1 MWTIIFSSQADPPSP
16 PLLSDRCMWQLS
28 EGTSWVFCSSLYD
41 LPLLL
46 QSRICSGMCTDTYRT
61 GASPG
66 GLTFESI
73 PENYS
78 APPWM
83 ALEKKGNQAKVL
95 MVRNWTSIW
104 DAIRSIP
111 AASPPHLR
119 GRTRRDSNEKPAF
132 IRDRLT
138 PASKEA
144 WVEHLSLHPHL
155 EQRGMPPVEKKP
167 WNWASLFSLLQMG
180 ASSSRITLLSCIL
193 KTWDKFDPQSLKN
206 PLYEGFLCFKRRPH
220 LPRETIPAGTTSYQS
235 VNSCQQSQFEHCLV

>member
-1 MWTIIFSSQADPPSP
+1 MHVATLRRDILGFLFI
-16 PLLSDRCMWQLS
+16 PLWLTTSTAVKDMLRNVHRHIQDWCFTWWSYLWKHS
-28 EGTSWVFCSSLYD
+28 RKLLCSTLDGTGEKGKS
-41 LPLLL
+41 
-46 QSRICSGMCTDTYRT
+46 
-61 GASPG
+61 
-66 GLTFESI
+66 
-73 PENYS
+73 
-78 APPWM
+78 PWM